1 MIGFIDEHKDRY
13 GIEPICGV
21 LPIVGYA
28 AGRLAVE
35 LNARTLVA
43 HADTEYEEW
52 GFSGSIQYRPVT
64 DGRGFSLKL
73 GSAWGAA
80 QSGVQSLWS
89 RQDASGLSR
98 AAAMEAAQRFDA
110 EFGYGLDGRKGRA
123 LWVPFIA
130 AQTSEG
136 GQVYRMGV
144 NLTSGRNIQV
154 GLEMGQRGNARG
166 EAEKAVQLRGEMRW

>member
-1 MIGFIDEHKDRY
+1 
-13 GIEPICGV
+13 
-21 LPIVGYA
+21 
-28 AGRLAVE
+28 
-35 LNARTLVA
+35 
-43 HADTEYEEW
+43 
-52 GFSGSIQYRPVT
+52 
-64 DGRGFSLKL
+64 
-73 GSAWGAA
+73 
-80 QSGVQSLWS
+80 
-89 RQDASGLSR
+89 
-98 AAAMEAAQRFDA
+98 MEAAQRFDA
-110 EFGYGLDGRKGRA
+110 EFGYGLGGRKGRA